1 MAVTTSASIAPPP
14 GLAKPG
20 ANGAAKKEADHD
32 LAALPF
38 GQLLQGLADAPQ
50 AEAHSALAALAQL
63 AAATPGAQEAPLDT
77 EALSNAE
84 AAGLLPGAVLGLEHL
99 QTLVGQTLRL
109 DTQADRL
116 QREGSSAPLPSSAL
130 LPAQSA
136 MAKALASGETPA
148 VALGVQSASTNP
160 LAAGQAL
167 VIDAQQ
173 GQMEAAAEDAQSLLG
188 TAQAEP
194 EVDTS
199 AGKLLLQTGVW
210 QLVSP
215 SAAAPAAALLGHMG
229 QWATQWLGSAGGGGV
244 AGKNSES
251 ANGSKNTVG
260 LEALLS
266 GGGTGQ
272 RLTEQAVQASTASQ
286 NAQNNP
292 APEPQAQENL
302 RFWLQGD
309 QQRGEVVVQRDGK
322 PLRVQVQMRGNQA
335 HVVFRSDEAEVRTQL
350 DAGLAQLGDLLAQ
363 QGLALAG
370 AQVQP
375 EAQPGQSHNAASY
388 EGQAHQGRVQVA
400 ASAVAVAAENANT
413 GQPSGPGQ
421 LNVYV

>member
-20 ANGAAKKEADHD
+20 ASGAAKKEADHD

-38 GQLLQGLADAPQ
+38 GQLLQGLADDPQ

-63 AAATPGAQEAPLDT
+63 AAATPGAKESALDP

-84 AAGLLPGAVLGLEHL
+84 AAGLLPGAVLGLEQL

-116 QREGSSAPLPSSAL
+116 QREGSSAPLPSAL

-167 VIDAQQ
+167 VVDAQQ

-244 AGKNSES
+244 AGKIN
-251 ANGSKNTVG
+251 
-260 LEALLS
+260 
-266 GGGTGQ
+266 
-272 RLTEQAVQASTASQ
+272 
-286 NAQNNP
+286 
-292 APEPQAQENL
+292 
-302 RFWLQGD
+302 
-309 QQRGEVVVQRDGK
+309 
-322 PLRVQVQMRGNQA
+322 
-335 HVVFRSDEAEVRTQL
+335 H
-350 DAGLAQLGDLLAQ
+350 
-363 QGLALAG
+363 
-370 AQVQP
+370 
-375 EAQPGQSHNAASY
+375 
-388 EGQAHQGRVQVA
+388 
-400 ASAVAVAAENANT
+400 
-413 GQPSGPGQ
+413 
-421 LNVYV
+421 

>member
-38 GQLLQGLADAPQ
+38 GQLLQGLADDPQ
-50 AEAHSALAALAQL
+50 AEAPNALAALAQL
-63 AAATPGAQEAPLDT
+63 AAATPGAKESALDS
-77 EALSNAE
+77 EALNAE

-400 ASAVAVAAENANT
+400 ASAVAGAAENTNI